1 MRKKSKK
8 RNTKNMLHHN
18 ESMSKEQI
26 IEIYEEA
33 YYRALKRIDE
43 EPSDIKPIK
52 FISAY
57 HTKEYCL
64 VIETTADTREYDFH
78 RLRKYYS
85 ECSFE
90 SITIKEYCIIFEKGP
105 EIRYSDLYRY
115 T

>member
-43 EPSDIKPIK
+43 ENESHKITEERRKYKWYEKVLLVMNFLFWPWNIDKKYNVNSQMYD
-52 FISAY
+52 SV
-57 HTKEYCL
+57 L
-64 VIETTADTREYDFH
+64 VIVTSMM
-78 RLRKYYS
+78 L
-85 ECSFE
+85 
-90 SITIKEYCIIFEKGP
+90 
-105 EIRYSDLYRY
+105 LV
-115 T
+115 